1 MGMFSSAPIVG
12 WYCYSEELWAEAWT
26 TKTDSIQILDTRIP
40 RSRCRQGWLSQSCGE
55 GQVPL
60 WFASSLWGPNLC
72 LHLHMTFSLCVYV
85 SVPPFTVDTVY
96 IALGLYPTAVRSHP
110 TYYVSNSPFFQTR
123 PHCAVVGCQDHTGIW
138 TEHISTS
145 NSIFHISVTKNF
157 RVALA
162 GLLMNNGYF
171 RTNAYD
177 ILPCL

>member
-1 MGMFSSAPIVG
+1 MKSYELRPEQQKLIPSKFWTPEFQDQDVG
-12 WYCYSEELWAEAWT
+12 KAGY
-26 TKTDSIQILDTRIP
+26 P
-40 RSRCRQGWLSQSCGE
+40 RAVGE

-72 LHLHMTFSLCVYV
+72 LHLHMTFSLCVSV

-110 TYYVSNSPFFQTR
+110 TYHVSNSPFFQTR

-157 RVALA
+157 TVALA
-162 GLLMNNGYF
+162 GLLMNNGGVSEPMSMIYYPIY
-171 RTNAYD
+171 RSAG
-177 ILPCL
+177 IGSVPV